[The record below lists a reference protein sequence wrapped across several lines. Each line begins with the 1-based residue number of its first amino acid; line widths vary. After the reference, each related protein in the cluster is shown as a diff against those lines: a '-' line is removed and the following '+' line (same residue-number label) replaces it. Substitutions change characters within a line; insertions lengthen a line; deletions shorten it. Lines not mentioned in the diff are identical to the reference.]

1 MADVVNPQV
10 VDSVTVDNVKA
21 IAGAGAEAEAVIN
34 KVLSSQIG
42 ILIGDTVASAGRRSN
57 IADAAMAQVL
67 NTMSSVDP
75 EQAISVAKE
84 LSAGTDLPSIL
95 AQLGSALGALQQFSK
110 VAQTTPP
117 PTTAATTSNTQ
128 G

>member
-10 VDSVTVDNVKA
+10 VDSITVDNVKA

-34 KVLSSQIG
+34 KVLSAQIG

-117 PTTAATTSNTQ
+117 PTTAATTSNTT